1 MQKLFSYLNRI
12 LGCTDKLRDSLL
24 GSSKQGNPLSLQAN
38 PSGYEK
44 FSVLI

>member
-12 LGCTDKLRDSLL
+12 LGCTDNLRGSLEVFNKGIHFL
-24 GSSKQGNPLSLQAN
+24 LIKAD
-38 PSGYEK
+38 PSEYEK